1 MATSAASAIAS
12 SHSTTTTTPNQN
24 QKPQPSQPPVS
35 ILPTLFAR
43 VYALA
48 HPALLLSL
56 VAYRFS
62 SVIENPV
69 TELLGN
75 IPYLVGLQ
83 VVYVMGC
90 LPPAGSEKDTT
101 PGDGSNEETKTVK
114 KVASTGA
121 LRRRGKSSPGTSSWS
136 AGLVLVAW
144 KLTPALLSLTLT
156 VLLATPVLS
165 FLLVLFGA
173 PLTTHHTLTF
183 LCAAHM
189 AILSTFPL
197 IYTHGVDGPV
207 WREIWGA
214 ARPFDA
220 VWGGALGTFL
230 GAWVGAVPIPLD
242 WDRPW
247 QAYPITILTGAYVGY
262 ALGMLVGRVK
272 GVFGKRIEFAPAQE
286 IEASVQEDMKKS
298 E

>member
-1 MATSAASAIAS
+1 MATSAATPTPS
-12 SHSTTTTTPNQN
+12 SPSTTTPNSN
-24 QKPQPSQPPVS
+24 PKPQPSQPPVS
-35 ILPTLFAR
+35 ILPTQFAR
-43 VYALA
+43 AYALS

-56 VAYRFS
+56 VAYRFP
-62 SVIENPV
+62 SVIENPIA
-69 TELLGN
+69 ELLGN

-83 VVYVMGC
+83 AVYVMGC
-90 LPPAGSEKDTT
+90 LPPAGSEKDT
-101 PGDGSNEETKTVK
+101 PGAGSTDETKSVK

-121 LRRRGKSSPGTSSWS
+121 LRRRGKSSPGASSWS

-156 VLLATPVLS
+156 ALLATPVLS
-165 FLLVLFGA
+165 FLLILFGA
-173 PLTTHHTLTF
+173 PLTTHHALTF

-189 AILSTFPL
+189 ALLSTFPL

-214 ARPFDA
+214 ARPLDA
-220 VWGGALGTFL
+220 VWGGALGTCL
-230 GAWVGAVPIPLD
+230 GAWLGAVPIPLD

-262 ALGMLVGRVK
+262 TLGMLLGRVK
-272 GVFGKRIEFAPAQE
+272 GVFGKRIEFAPAPE
-286 IEASVQEDMKKS
+286 EAAASVQGDVKKL

>member
-1 MATSAASAIAS
+1 MATSAATPTPNSP
-12 SHSTTTTTPNQN
+12 STTTTTPNPN
-24 QKPQPSQPPVS
+24 PKPQPSQPPVS
-35 ILPTLFAR
+35 ILPTQFAR

-56 VAYRFS
+56 VAYRFP
-62 SVIENPV
+62 SVIENPIS
-69 TELLGN
+69 ELLGN

-83 VVYVMGC
+83 AVYVMGC
-90 LPPAGSEKDTT
+90 LPPAGSEKDT
-101 PGDGSNEETKTVK
+101 PGAGSTEQSKSVK

-121 LRRRGKSSPGTSSWS
+121 LRRRGKPSPGPSNWS

-156 VLLATPVLS
+156 ALLATPVLS
-165 FLLVLFGA
+165 FLLILFGA
-173 PLTTHHTLTF
+173 PLTTHNALTF
-183 LCAAHM
+183 LCGAHL
-189 AILSTFPL
+189 ALLSAFPL
-197 IYTHGVDGPV
+197 IYTHGVDGSV

-214 ARPFDA
+214 ARPLDA
-220 VWGGALGTFL
+220 VWGGALGTCL

-262 ALGMLVGRVK
+262 ALGMLLGRVK
-272 GVFGKRIEFAPAQE
+272 GVFGKRIEFAPAPE
-286 IEASVQEDMKKS
+286 VAASVQGDVKKL